1 MTLDAAQRLQVTA
14 LAAFDDNYIWL
25 LADPNSR
32 QCAVVDPGDATPVI
46 DWLHEHPDWS
56 LTDIL
61 ITHHHSDH
69 VGGVAVLKQRYDVR
83 VLGPAM
89 EAIPCRDVAHQE
101 SDEISVLGRIV
112 KTLAVPGHTMGHVA
126 YYLRGEALLFTGDTL
141 FAGGCGRLFEGT
153 AAQMLDSLQRL
164 AALTDVTQVYCA
176 HEYTLSNLRFAHAVE
191 PDDVNIAN

>member
-1 MTLDAAQRLQVTA
+1 ML
-14 LAAFDDNYIWL
+14 
-25 LADPNSR
+25 PK
-32 QCAVVDPGDATPVI
+32 GDATPVI